1 VDEHE
6 LEIEVDELVVVMADE
21 CHLLAGDS
29 CGYGWGKSSERLV
42 VQVTNAKQRQT
53 YFGALNPKSGELLIK
68 EAAYANSETTVCF
81 LEALRE
87 HYPGKQLWVIWDN
100 ASYHK
105 SQKVQAYLEQI
116 NGQLPSKQWPLTLL
130 NFAPNA
136 PEQNPI
142 EHVWLLGKTQIR
154 KQAGL
159 DCFQKVKQFFVDSI
173 TENAYSFEKFKW
185 YGF

>member
-1 VDEHE
+1 MSSRCSKSGRNSKKVDEHE
-6 LEIEVDELVVVMADE
+6 AQIETAELVVVMADE

-53 YFGALNPKSGELLIK
+53 YFGALNPKSGELIVS

-81 LEALRE
+81 LETLRGR
-87 HYPGKQLWVIWDN
+87 YPGKQLWVIWDN

-116 NGQLPSKQWPLTLL
+116 TWSRSTVSYPASNGRLPCLILPPMLL
-130 NFAPNA
+130 SR
-136 PEQNPI
+136 
-142 EHVWLLGKTQIR
+142 IR
-154 KQAGL
+154 LNRCGCKAKRKSGSRL
-159 DCFQKVKQFFVDSI
+159 
-173 TENAYSFEKFKW
+173 A
-185 YGF
+185 